1 MKKVLVAF
9 ILGLIAATGIGYAI
23 TVNPASA
30 VTADSANTALT
41 IPYRD
46 ANGAFSMGALTATSV
61 SVSAQ
66 AGPVNFQ
73 AKTKAQFDAIVP
85 AIGDMYRCSD
95 CTEKL
100 VCIAT
105 GTAISTSSNGR
116 DWAPAPRLAACRR
129 RALSMRMRRM
139 ASAAAPKKCARF

>member
-1 MKKVLVAF
+1 MKKALVAF
-9 ILGLIAATGIGYAI
+9 FIGLMTATGIGYAV

-30 VTADSANTALT
+30 VTADSDNTALT

-61 SVSAQ
+61 SATAQ

-73 AKTKAQFDAIVP
+73 AKTKAQFDALTP

-105 GTAISTSSNGR
+105 GTA
-116 DWAPAPRLAACRR
+116 
-129 RALSMRMRRM
+129 LSDFQRMD
-139 ASAAAPKKCARF
+139 SPTVGCGTNE